1 MTADDLVIVLVAGLT
16 ATACGLLGP
25 FLVLR
30 RMALLS
36 DAVSHAVLPGIVAVW
51 LIGETRAPVPVVAGA
66 AAFAV
71 LCVLG
76 IEAIRAT
83 GLVASDAAI
92 ALVFPALFSLGVLG
106 ITRYASDIHLDLDS
120 TIYGEIAFTPFD
132 TVTVG
137 GLELARSG
145 VVLAAVV
152 LLNVVVVAALW
163 KELRATTFD
172 PEFGRVT
179 GMRPRLLSRLLLIA
193 VAVTAVSAFEAV
205 GAILVVTMLIVPA
218 ATAALVTRRMG
229 AMVAVTL
236 AVGWVGAI
244 LGHVA
249 ALTFDTSIA
258 GAMGL
263 VCSACFVLALAGRR
277 FLGAEARSLRSA
289 DGPDDPDG
297 GVLTQPDTTPDP
309 AGARGRT
316 GPLAE

>member
-1 MTADDLVIVLVAGLT
+1 MTADDLTIVLVAGLT

-30 RMALLS
+30 RMALLA

-51 LIGETRAPVPVVAGA
+51 LIAETRAPVPVVAGA

-76 IEAIRAT
+76 IDAVRAT

-132 TVTVG
+132 VVTIG
-137 GLELARSG
+137 GVDLARSG
-145 VVLAAVV
+145 VVLAVVV
-152 LLNVVVVAALW
+152 LLNLVLVTALW

-172 PEFGRVT
+172 PHFGRVT
-179 GMRPRLLSRLLLIA
+179 GLRPRLLSRLLLVA
-193 VAVTAVSAFEAV
+193 VAITAVSAFEAV

-218 ATAALVTRRMG
+218 ATAFLVTRSLG
-229 AMVAVTL
+229 AMVVVTV
-236 AVGWVGAI
+236 AVGWVGAVA
-244 LGHVA
+244 GHVL
-249 ALTFDTSIA
+249 ALTFDSSIA

-263 VCSACFVLALAGRR
+263 VCTACFVVALVASPRGPVARLLCGRR
-277 FLGAEARSLRSA
+277 RVPEFFGGDVENP
-289 DGPDDPDG
+289 GPAPS
-297 GVLTQPDTTPDP
+297 P
-309 AGARGRT
+309 R
-316 GPLAE
+316 

>member
-1 MTADDLVIVLVAGLT
+1 
-16 ATACGLLGP
+16 
-25 FLVLR
+25 
-30 RMALLS
+30 MALLA

-66 AAFAV
+66 AAFAM

-76 IEAIRAT
+76 IDAVRAT

-120 TIYGEIAFTPFD
+120 TVYGEIAFTPFD
-132 TVTVG
+132 TVTIG
-137 GLELARSG
+137 GVAFARSG
-145 VVLAAVV
+145 VVLAVV
-152 LLNVVVVAALW
+152 ALLNLVLVTALW

-172 PEFGRVT
+172 PQFSRVT
-179 GMRPRLLSRLLLIA
+179 GLRPRLLSRLLLVA

-218 ATAALVTRRMG
+218 ATAYLVTRRLG
-229 AMVAVTL
+229 AMVVVAV
-236 AVGWVGAI
+236 AVGWVGAV
-244 LGHVA
+244 LGHVT

-263 VCSACFVLALAGRR
+263 VCTACFVLALATR
-277 FLGAEARSLRSA
+277 A
-289 DGPDDPDG
+289 
-297 GVLTQPDTTPDP
+297 V
-309 AGARGRT
+309 RGR
-316 GPLAE
+316 